1 MKKYVI
7 KRLIVMIPIIFILSI
22 VGFVTANMA
31 SDPVTAYFGGQS
43 ARDRREPTEEEIQQV
58 VEALGLD
65 EPVLTRY
72 FKWFG
77 RILTGDM
84 GYTTDGKSVS
94 GEILKALPVSL
105 WFGLSSIIF
114 GTICG
119 IIIGVYCARHQYSL
133 FDYAF
138 SSASYVI
145 QSLPDLLTAILL
157 IMLFCQT
164 LGWLPSFGYTS
175 PNLVDPTPL
184 ESFLDHA
191 KHMVLPII
199 CSALPSMGSWAR
211 YQRAAYLEVMH
222 SDYIRTARSKGLNE
236 RQVAYRHALRNALIP
251 IATSSGSIIM
261 SVFGGSYVLE
271 TMFSIPGLGKL
282 TTGSLLA
289 FDYNMMLGSSL
300 MSIVMGTVGL
310 LLSDIIC
317 ALVDPRIRYE

>member
-1 MKKYVI
+1 MRKYVV

-22 VGFVTANMA
+22 VGFVTANLT

-43 ARDRREPTEEEIQQV
+43 GRDRREPTQEEIQQV
-58 VEALGLD
+58 TEALGLD

-77 RILTGDM
+77 RMLTGDM
-84 GYTTDGKSVS
+84 GYTSDGKSVS
-94 GEILKALPVSL
+94 AEIIKTLPVSL
-105 WFGLSSIIF
+105 WFGISSIIF

-119 IIIGVYCARHQYSL
+119 IIAGVYCARHQYSL
-133 FDYAF
+133 FDYTF
-138 SSASYVI
+138 SSLSYII
-145 QSLPDLLTAILL
+145 QSLPELLTAILL
-157 IMLFCQT
+157 IMLFCQK

-175 PNLVDPTPL
+175 PDLVNPTAL

-191 KHMVLPII
+191 KHMILPIA
-199 CSALPSMGSWAR
+199 CASLPSLGSWAR
-211 YQRAAYLEVMH
+211 YQRGAYLEVMH

-261 SVFGGSYVLE
+261 SLFGGSYVLE

-282 TTGSLLA
+282 TTGALLT
-289 FDYNMMLGSSL
+289 FDYNLMLGTSL